1 MDLRGYGG
9 HEKPI
14 AEFFHHRIESGR
26 LHDAIDENGQRFE
39 YKKGALAWLDLR
51 KWIDLSAEDA
61 HIIIRFIKF
70 EPQNGQYVEHRD
82 ITYRRMLSF
91 LPQDLIDASR
101 PFVGT
106 KTQLK
111 YPFKPFCAESNG

>member
-14 AEFFHHRIESGR
+14 AEFFHHRLDSGC
-26 LHDAIDENGQRFE
+26 LYDAIDENGQRFE

-70 EPQNGQYVEHRD
+70 KPQNGQYVEHRD
-82 ITYRRMLSF
+82 ITYSQMLSF
-91 LPQDLIDASR
+91 LPQDLINASR